1 MRLVK
6 LGTIPTPLGLPYIMA
21 ERGKGRNYMSTKA
34 TIKDQQLTP
43 RQAMF
48 AKEYLKN
55 GGDATKAAAKVFNT
69 KKRTSISAMGW
80 RYLHDPNVQ
89 RVLLETAQKLG
100 ITDEGIMLPVAKA
113 LQAKDKEGNDDLDT
127 QLKGHDRMMRLL
139 LAGKE
144 NGLQLNIDK
153 VQGLNITF
161 TDYRKAEV
169 INGKEAESLEGNDEE
184 DASLRNQAGSVRD

>member
-1 MRLVK
+1 
-6 LGTIPTPLGLPYIMA
+6 
-21 ERGKGRNYMSTKA
+21 
-34 TIKDQQLTP
+34 
-43 RQAMF
+43 
-48 AKEYLKN
+48 
-55 GGDATKAAAKVFNT
+55 
-69 KKRTSISAMGW
+69 MGW

-161 TDYRKAEV
+161 KDCRKSEV

-184 DASLRNQAGSVRD
+184 DASLRNQASSIGS

>member
-1 MRLVK
+1 MD
-6 LGTIPTPLGLPYIMA
+6 

-34 TIKDQQLTP
+34 TIKDQKLTP

-161 TDYRKAEV
+161 KDCRKAEV

-184 DASLRNQAGSVRD
+184 DASLRNQASSIGS